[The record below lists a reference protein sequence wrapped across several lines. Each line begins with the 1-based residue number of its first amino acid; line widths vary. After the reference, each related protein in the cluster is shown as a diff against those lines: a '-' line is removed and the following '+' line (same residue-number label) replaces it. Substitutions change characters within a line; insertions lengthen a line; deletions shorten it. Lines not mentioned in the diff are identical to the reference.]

1 MIYANPC
8 IVTYFRY
15 NIYPEHT
22 TSTKSEKHL
31 NRPLTKPQKPKTS
44 KSTTRQTLTSKSLCH
59 VENHAF
65 GLVPTKRYFD
75 DFNTSIFCPKTSETP
90 YLLGFSHTRQ
100 FTLVINTTRSTC
112 SVHGN
117 ISTGTA
123 LSGMNPME
131 ANNFRSRAKVSGA
144 HET

>member
-1 MIYANPC
+1 MTNYIQPD
-8 IVTYFRY
+8 
-15 NIYPEHT
+15 HT

-65 GLVPTKRYFD
+65 GLVPTKRYCD

-100 FTLVINTTRSTC
+100 FTLVINTTHSTWPEFRQPMSVGQFQILRLWKHVNDLFC
-112 SVHGN
+112 S
-117 ISTGTA
+117 
-123 LSGMNPME
+123 
-131 ANNFRSRAKVSGA
+131 FRV
-144 HET
+144 